1 MARFSP
7 MAVAAIAA
15 LGYANGFVIK
25 STMPSMK
32 PLQMVCVIQ
41 EEKLRYILVKIV
53 SVVYLFHFA

>member
-7 MAVAAIAA
+7 MAIAAVAA
-15 LGYANGFVIK
+15 LGYTNGFVIK

-41 EEKLRYILVKIV
+41 DEKLRYI
-53 SVVYLFHFA
+53 VV